1 MTRMRQFINQSKW
14 DSFLLVV
21 VTCFSLF
28 YLLAIPFGWIRT
40 RFELTEIIIF
50 TIILL
55 INSELL
61 ERLRKLG
68 INKDGITF
76 ELDQIQAE
84 QKHQRDNIETN
95 KANIEAVT
103 NILQRLTLLESQLAE
118 SRTGT
123 QLLSQNL
130 LDDYELKHL
139 RKLASDAVFNYQ
151 KQPSFER
158 ELRHLRALG
167 FIENIPGKT
176 ISHMPERGDLKEH
189 VRITEHGKQY
199 LDKIE
204 SMGTTVYSA
213 SLSDSG
219 SGNTSEKSDRIYSS
233 GQG

>member
-84 QKHQRDNIETN
+84 QKNQRDNIETN

-103 NILQRLTLLESQLAE
+103 NILQRLTLLEAQLAE
-118 SRTGT
+118 NRKDSH
-123 QLLSQNL
+123 LLSQNL

-139 RKLASDAVFNYQ
+139 RKLASDTPFNY
-151 KQPSFER
+151 KRQPSFER

-167 FIENIPGKT
+167 FVENMPGKT

-189 VRITEHGKQY
+189 LRITEHGKQY

-204 SMGTTVYSA
+204 SMATTDYSA
-213 SLSDSG
+213 SISNNSSRDP
-219 SGNTSEKSDRIYSS
+219 SEKSDRT
-233 GQG
+233 

>member
-1 MTRMRQFINQSKW
+1 MTNRRRFINQSQW
-14 DSFLLVV
+14 DSALLII

-28 YLLAIPFGWIRT
+28 YLIAIPFGWIRT

-84 QKHQRDNIETN
+84 QKNQRDNIETN

-103 NILQRLTLLESQLAE
+103 NILQRLTFLESQIAE
-118 SRTGT
+118 NQKET
-123 QLLSQNL
+123 QLINQTL
-130 LDDYELKHL
+130 LNEYELKHL
-139 RKLASDAVFNYQ
+139 RKLADNASFNYTRR
-151 KQPSFER
+151 PSFER

-167 FIENIPGKT
+167 LIETLPEKS
-176 ISHMPERGDLKEH
+176 ISHLPERGDLKEH
-189 VRITEHGKQY
+189 LRITEHGKKY
-199 LDKIE
+199 LEKRE
-204 SMGTTVYSA
+204 NSVTEN
-213 SLSDSG
+213 LSNGVIINSNDG
-219 SGNTSEKSDRIYSS
+219 LQNHNV
-233 GQG
+233 Q